1 MSSGVKECYDWG
13 VLGCGWLG
21 QAFARHIVSL
31 GGTVWGSARSAASLN
46 SIQHVGAT
54 AVPFDAQ
61 SGELPSFPPCRNL
74 LVAWPPQVGASAT
87 KRAIEQC
94 RTHHTVWTVCISSTS
109 VYPDSPKVYTEG
121 LAERRISP
129 HSGVCV
135 LDIEKATAGPAVSH
149 LRAGG
154 LLGPERPLF
163 RNTSRNKTPDKPL
176 NVVHLDDVIGAI
188 VHCVDRQVSGAVN
201 IVSPIV
207 RSRRACRE
215 NAHTTLET
223 TPENVQ
229 GQGGKIV
236 SSQRILESGF
246 VFQHPD
252 PKHFPDLT
260 P

>member
-61 SGELPSFPPCRNL
+61 SGEFPSFPPCRNL

-154 LLGPERPLF
+154 LLGPERPLYVADWIDMHCASACSA
-163 RNTSRNKTPDKPL
+163 SRSSESMLCLVRSCSQPGRCAEPAPMSAC
-176 NVVHLDDVIGAI
+176 G
-188 VHCVDRQVSGAVN
+188 
-201 IVSPIV
+201 IV
-207 RSRRACRE
+207 RR
-215 NAHTTLET
+215 
-223 TPENVQ
+223 
-229 GQGGKIV
+229 
-236 SSQRILESGF
+236 
-246 VFQHPD
+246 
-252 PKHFPDLT
+252 
-260 P
+260 